1 MIIDVDIYQQ
11 IREMTTMQHMSQRAV
26 AKTLG
31 ISRNTV
37 KKYCDGNNVLGNVKS
52 TIANQMF

>member
-31 ISRNTV
+31 ICHGLI
-37 KKYCDGNNVLGNVKS
+37 KYKEILRIDKAATLCR
-52 TIANQMF
+52 